1 MMDKKEAYRILTDN
15 NQNILDST
23 YPLQFNKKWVE
34 AYHIAVDNLK
44 EGGEYGIYDNKNK
57 FLGK

>member
-1 MMDKKEAYRILTDN
+1 MNKQEAYKILTDN
-15 NQNILDST
+15 NQSILDSV
-23 YPLQFNKKWVE
+23 YPLQFNEKWVE

-44 EGGEYGIYDNKNK
+44 EGGEEYGIYDNKNK